1 MIKAIRTHIGVKI
14 RAARKALN
22 LTLEEVGK
30 RIGVTNQALSAIE
43 RGEKNPSRQTL
54 MNLARVLKTDFGER
68 WLADYL
74 SEDQAEI
81 QIVSLNEKR
90 LHKDEMVNLFKQFL
104 DHQYGA
110 GQLDV
115 VEDYQQK
122 SVSVPLMH
130 KLTRH
135 GISDLEDPSESILV
149 PPHMV
154 PPGKG
159 AVAALVKDWVVNDA
173 FIGSGDFVIIIARE
187 GTPVGKTILAFVNDA
202 FVIRRCVKKGR
213 NVALVALVDG
223 FEPIETKLKQFVFM
237 AEVTGLIRFYV
248 KI

>member
-22 LTLEEVGK
+22 LTLEELGK
-30 RIGVTNQALSAIE
+30 RIGITNQALSAIE

-81 QIVSLNEKR
+81 QIVSLNDKR
-90 LHKDEMVNLFKQFL
+90 LYKDEMVNLFKQFL
-104 DHQYGA
+104 DHQYGV

-122 SVSVPLMH
+122 SVSVPIMFDLS
-130 KLTRH
+130 RH
-135 GISDLEDPSESILV
+135 GISELDDPSETILV

-154 PPGKG
+154 PPNKG

-173 FIGSGDFVIIIARE
+173 FIGPGDIVIIIAAE
-187 GTPVGKTILAFVNDA
+187 GTPIGKTIFALVNDSY
-202 FVIRRCVKKGR
+202 VIRRCVKKGR
-213 NVALVALVDG
+213 SVALVSLVDG
-223 FEPIETKLKQFVFM
+223 FEPIETKLKQVLFM
-237 AEVTGLIRFYV
+237 AEITGLIRFYGTT
-248 KI
+248 